1 MRKNGVPRRVRGER
15 AKEISKGLTQIL
27 RHAAP
32 RLNIAMGEDGFV
44 DMGALLR
51 APRFWRQWVTEEEII
66 DVIHHNHKSRFE
78 VRPEDGS
85 YSVRALQGHS
95 IRDDLILTKLSV
107 ADTPEYAAHGTFYD
121 FYESIARHGL
131 MAGGL
136 QGQSFRRHVHLV
148 QELPWQGAISGMR
161 SDCDMAIW
169 IKTRE
174 AAAAGITFYQSA
186 NAVLLTDTTIDPA
199 FFHSVQIL
207 RSSEVLTAEGG
218 PPNPHQVALAIFRA
232 QARDTR
238 SSEQYM
244 APPLP
249 RAGHTAV
256 PQHEPQSL
264 LCASCR
270 TCCDALADGACQG
283 GDRGTTLVRDG
294 GQCRDTR
301 SALLQHIVP
310 RYMRRTMGS
319 HISIYGEDR

>member
-1 MRKNGVPRRVRGER
+1 M
-15 AKEISKGLTQIL
+15 
-27 RHAAP
+27 
-32 RLNIAMGEDGFV
+32 
-44 DMGALLR
+44 
-51 APRFWRQWVTEEEII
+51 
-66 DVIHHNHKSRFE
+66 IHHNHKSRFE
-78 VRPEDGS
+78 VRPEDGT

-95 IRDDLILTKLSV
+95 ISHVRDDLILTKLSV
-107 ADTPEYAAHGTFYD
+107 ADAPEYAAHGTFYD
-121 FYESIARHGL
+121 FYESITHRGL

-169 IKTRE
+169 IKTRDH
-174 AAAAGITFYQSA
+174 QSA
-186 NAVLLTDTTIDPA
+186 NAVLLTDTTIDPV

-218 PPNPHQVALAIFRA
+218 PPNPQQVALAIFRA
-232 QARDTR
+232 QARDTS

-249 RAGHTAV
+249 HTGHTAV

-270 TCCDALADGACQG
+270 TCRDALADGTCQG
-283 GDRGTTLVRDG
+283 GDRGATFVRDG
-294 GQCRDTR
+294 GQCRDTC
-301 SALLQHIVP
+301 SALSQHIVP
-310 RYMRRTMGS
+310 RYTRRTKAEATGDAYPMLAT
-319 HISIYGEDR
+319 